1 MKTLWYIAKKDLLQV
16 LKDRNSFILLLLVP
30 FVLITVV
37 GYALGSFTGNSS
49 SQISI
54 NVAVN
59 NQDSGYVGKAVVD
72 SLKIN
77 NSQLVISVYQYN
89 SADQVTKVVADGMD
103 AKGNTI
109 NAGIVIP
116 AATTDTL
123 IAASRN
129 GTSTQNLVKFYAL
142 PSNNDARITI
152 AQNIVTNV
160 VDQLVKSQFAGT
172 SAVSQVYSVCS
183 QPGNHCAPGT
193 IDAATIAQA
202 VGNASA
208 KAAQTAQVAALTAGQ
223 AIKINTF
230 DLAVPGYA
238 IFFALFSINAAAAT
252 ILQEKEDGTFRR
264 LLIAPVQ
271 KYALLGGKL
280 LAQFLLVLAQLT
292 VLFTIGYFVFHLHIG
307 SLPAV
312 IALLIGASFAATG
325 LGILLV
331 SLVKTRRQLN
341 PIVTLVTLLT
351 SAIGGAWWPLW
362 IEPAWMQQVAKIGL
376 TAWAMEGL
384 NGVMIFGKDFMG
396 VLPDVLGLLGYG
408 LICFIIA
415 LRFFRFQEKT
425 A

>member
-1 MKTLWYIAKKDLLQV
+1 
-16 LKDRNSFILLLLVP
+16 
-30 FVLITVV
+30 
-37 GYALGSFTGNSS
+37 
-49 SQISI
+49 
-54 NVAVN
+54 
-59 NQDSGYVGKAVVD
+59 
-72 SLKIN
+72 
-77 NSQLVISVYQYN
+77 
-89 SADQVTKVVADGMD
+89 
-103 AKGNTI
+103 
-109 NAGIVIP
+109 VIP

-172 SAVSQVYSVCS
+172 LAVSQVYSVCS
-183 QPGNHCAPGT
+183 QPGNHCAPDT
-193 IDAATIAQA
+193 INAATIAQA

-208 KAAQTAQVAALTAGQ
+208 KAAQTAQVEALTAGQ

-230 DLAVPGYA
+230 DLTVPGYA

-292 VLFTIGYFVFHLHIG
+292 VLFTIGYFVFHLHLG

-312 IALLIGASFAATG
+312 IAILIGASFAATG